1 MTTLNTTFN
10 NLGRIGA
17 DKSDNSQRN
26 QSNTKFANYTLE
38 NHLQNTNSNEH
49 VQFATSTHAMNFK
62 NTVSGGL
69 PANAVDYDSLLSIK
83 SKQQREFEKLQL
95 HPRPFATVPYLGK
108 GGANPDMESKLL
120 HGEVVSDRKS
130 QSTIMD
136 KSYINYDEYP
146 LMDDVKKRINDPSKA
161 IEELALDGWRRG
173 GVSTREINISE
184 N

>member
-1 MTTLNTTFN
+1 MTSLNSAFD
-10 NLGRIGA
+10 NLGRLGA

-26 QSNTKFANYTLE
+26 QSNTKYANYTLE
-38 NHLQNTNSNEH
+38 NHMQNTNSNEH
-49 VQFATSTHAMNFK
+49 VQFATNTLTMNFK
-62 NTVSGGL
+62 NSVGGL

-83 SKQQREFEKLQL
+83 AQQQREFEKLQL

-120 HGEVVSDRKS
+120 HGEMVTDRKS

-136 KSYINYDEYP
+136 KSYIDYNEYP
-146 LMDDVKKRINDPSKA
+146 LMDDVKKRINDPSKS
-161 IEELALDGWRRG
+161 IEELALHGWRRG
-173 GVSTREINISE
+173 GVATREINISE